1 MRMELHIRA
10 LTEAERKYTYKQ
22 STQLEGQTGS
32 IGYLRGDFGK
42 HGNEFYTTWFDI
54 RPIWKSEAFQSELDE
69 VITALR
75 SDEYG
80 LLKDSA
86 TMNHFGR
93 AQDDSIFEGNY
104 CTEFGFRVDTERHS
118 FLLRC
123 NPTKGD
129 YNFVCHCFVKEL
141 LDHHMMNAERGIR
154 FITPN
159 YREIFRIP
167 DGDKILITYPDGETR
182 RRTARYI
189 DEYHVEIGSNLFHI
203 CEFAERMQGANA
215 KVIPLRSSLPE
226 RCYVYLATENV
237 IGIVHKGEHG
247 YYKTDFVPES
257 REEGKQIV
265 DGYNRNLGIPK
276 RQSAA
281 MVAGSMFGWETP
293 AADPNSYDE
302 NGNAIRPRHW
312 DREAR

>member
-1 MRMELHIRA
+1 MGLNIRP

-22 STQLEGQTGS
+22 STQLSGPTGS

-42 HGNEFYTTWFDI
+42 HGDEFYTTWFDI
-54 RPIWKSEAFQSELDE
+54 RPGLKSEAFQSELDE
-69 VITALR
+69 VIKTLR

-80 LLKDSA
+80 LLKNSA
-86 TMNHFGR
+86 CMNHYGHTY
-93 AQDDSIFEGNY
+93 DGSIFEGNY
-104 CTEFGFRVDTERHS
+104 CTEFGFRVDTEKHS

-129 YNFVCHCFVKEL
+129 YNFTCHCYVREH
-141 LDHHMMNAERGIR
+141 LDRHMKDAERGIR

-167 DGDKILITYPDGETR
+167 DGDKILITYSDGEMQ

-189 DEYHVEIGSNLFHI
+189 DDYHVEIGNNLYHI

-215 KVIPLRSSLPE
+215 KVVPLRSSLPD
-226 RCYVYLATENV
+226 RCYVYLATENA
-237 IGIVHKGEHG
+237 ICIVQKGEHG
-247 YYKTDFVPES
+247 YYKTDLVPES
-257 REEGKQIV
+257 REEGKQIA
-265 DGYNRNLGIPK
+265 DGYNHNLGIPK
-276 RQSAA
+276 RQAAA

-302 NGNAIRPRHW
+302 NGNAIRPKHR
-312 DREAR
+312 DRDER

>member
-54 RPIWKSEAFQSELDE
+54 RPVWKSESFQSELDE

-86 TMNHFGR
+86 TMSHFGR

-141 LDHHMMNAERGIR
+141 LDRHMKNAERGIR

-167 DGDKILITYPDGETR
+167 DGDKILMRFPEGDIR
-182 RRTARYI
+182 RRTVRYI
-189 DEYHVEIGSNLFHI
+189 DDYHAQIGDNLYHI
-203 CEFAERMQGANA
+203 CEFAERMQSVNA
-215 KVIPLRSSLPE
+215 KVIPLRSSLPD

-237 IGIVHKGEHG
+237 IGIIHKGERG
-247 YYKTDFVPES
+247 YYKTDLVPES
-257 REEGKQIV
+257 REEGKQTA
-265 DGYNRNLGIPK
+265 DGYNRNLGVSK
-276 RQSAA
+276 RQAAA
-281 MVAGSMFGWETP
+281 MAAGSMFGWETP

-302 NGNAIRPRHW
+302 NGTPIRPKHR
-312 DREAR
+312 DRDAR